1 MFTFEEKLKY
11 VFSHIKY
18 LHTTGFFFVISD
30 WCAILYEH
38 KDFKGW
44 SKVIRV
50 TSLLDLG
57 GTIYDNAITSVR
69 VRPGDSC
76 ILGLYEHWGVG
87 LLESRTDDDKE
98 LNDDKNDKV
107 SSVSCTCQ
115 P

>member
-1 MFTFEEKLKY
+1 M
-11 VFSHIKY
+11 
-18 LHTTGFFFVISD
+18 
-30 WCAILYEH
+30 
-38 KDFKGW
+38 
-44 SKVIRV
+44 IRV

-76 ILGLYEHWGVG
+76 ILELYEHYNKVG

-107 SSVSCTCQ
+107 SSVSCTCS